1 MKKLYTICSI
11 LLMYAYSLN
20 AQEYAANHLQAAGQK
35 LNLSTQLTKGA
46 VSDTLSIQGQR
57 IIVRKDSQG
66 RVEHIGIPL
75 FNAYIRSLQPSPIY
89 DYLEYAALDKK
100 FHISENTLQFNKLKF
115 NKGNWDTLFLL
126 GDTTTCNISNLGDKT
141 YIVQWIKGGNVF
153 LDLSFPVDYELL
165 ANSSRREMEVRF
177 IKELK
182 NFKTQ
187 DSRHEQ
193 AIDSTILKK
202 YAVQGIYVKEG
213 SNYAI
218 NAITSNT
225 YYTKKNGKHQ
235 LLYDSAHPS
244 ESMSNLLLSPAAL
257 PEAHLKVNFAM
268 STYREETVDTDY
280 RQFFDFCIANGCE
293 PFFGYEGMVDGMASG
308 TLIMH
313 NKKSGYNH
321 IFYIQC
327 PVQQIGQKGAQLKGT
342 GYIFTPT
349 SNVKDL
355 FAAPSKGR
363 SKSYKYIAK

>member
-11 LLMYAYSLN
+11 LLLQAYSLS
-20 AQEYAANHLQAAGQK
+20 AQEYAANHLQAAGHK
-35 LNLSTQLTKGA
+35 LNISTQLTKGA
-46 VSDTLSIQGQR
+46 VSDTLSIQGQP

-100 FHISENTLQFNKLKF
+100 FHISENTLHFNKLKF
-115 NKGNWDTLFLL
+115 SKGNWDTLFLL
-126 GDTTTCNISNLGDKT
+126 GDTTTCNINNLDDKA
-141 YIVQWIKGGNVF
+141 YIVQWKKAGNVI
-153 LDLSFPVDYELL
+153 LELSFPVDYELL
-165 ANSSRREMEVRF
+165 ANSSRREIETSF
-177 IKELK
+177 INGLK
-182 NFKTQ
+182 NYKAQ
-187 DSRHEQ
+187 GAQHEQ

-225 YYTKKNGKHQ
+225 YYIKMNGKHQ
-235 LLYDSAHPS
+235 LIYDSAHPA

-257 PEAHLKVNFAM
+257 PEAHLTMSFVL
-268 STYREETVDTDY
+268 STYREETVDADY

-327 PVQQIGQKGAQLKGT
+327 PVQQIGQKETQLKGT

>member
-153 LDLSFPVDYELL
+153 LELSFPVDYELL

-213 SNYAI
+213 RNYTI

-225 YYTKKNGKHQ
+225 YYIKKNGKYQ
-235 LLYDSAHPS
+235 LLYDPAHPA

-257 PEAHLKVNFAM
+257 PEAQLTVNFAM

-293 PFFGYEGMVDGMASG
+293 PFFGYEGVTDGMASG

-327 PVQQIGQKGAQLKGT
+327 PVQQIGQKGAHLKGT
-342 GYIFTPT
+342 GYIYTPT

>member
-1 MKKLYTICSI
+1 MKKLIFTATC
-11 LLMYAYSLN
+11 LLLFVSSMS
-20 AQEYAANHLQAAGQK
+20 AQEYAASHLKTAAQK
-35 LNLSTQLTKGA
+35 LDIETQLSKSSS
-46 VSDTLSIQGQR
+46 SDTLSVKGQR

-66 RVEHIGIPL
+66 RIAHIGIPL
-75 FNAYIRSLQPSPIY
+75 FNAYIRSIQPSPIH
-89 DYLEYAALDKK
+89 DYLEFAALDKK
-100 FHISENTLQFNKLKF
+100 FHISENTLQLNKLEF
-115 NKGNWDTLFLL
+115 HKGNWDTLFLL
-126 GDTTTCNISNLGDKT
+126 DDTTTCNISNLEDKT
-141 YIVQWIKGGNVF
+141 YIVQWKKSGNVF
-153 LDLSFPVDYELL
+153 LELSFPVDYELL

-187 DSRHEQ
+187 NSRQEQ

-225 YYTKKNGKHQ
+225 YYIKKNGNPL
-235 LLYDSAHPS
+235 LLYDPAHLA

-257 PEAHLKVNFAM
+257 PEAHLTVNFAM
-268 STYREETVDTDY
+268 STYREETVDTGY

-293 PFFGYEGMVDGMASG
+293 PFFGFEGIVDGLASG

-327 PVQQIGQKGAQLKGT
+327 PEKEIGQAGAHLKGT
-342 GYIFTPT
+342 GYIYTPS
-349 SNVKDL
+349 SNVKNL
-355 FAAPSKGR
+355 FASPSKGR
-363 SKSYKYIAK
+363 SKSYKYIAQ